1 MKGYWNN
8 EEATNNVL
16 IERNN
21 KVWYKTGDSGYL
33 DDTKMLFYNGRISEN
48 YKMSNGKFVNVSDVE
63 SKIKK
68 YFNNSFIVYGEN
80 KPYNIM
86 ITDTCVD
93 NNTLKKIIENMDS
106 FLKIKNVLQLD
117 SDTFANYLTPK
128 MSIKR
133 KLLIKDFED
142 TINTFY

>member
-1 MKGYWNN
+1 
-8 EEATNNVL
+8 
-16 IERNN
+16 
-21 KVWYKTGDSGYL
+21 
-33 DDTKMLFYNGRISEN
+33 
-48 YKMSNGKFVNVSDVE
+48 
-63 SKIKK
+63 
-68 YFNNSFIVYGEN
+68 
-80 KPYNIM
+80 
-86 ITDTCVD
+86 
-93 NNTLKKIIENMDS
+93 MDS